1 MATTETLQV
10 EAGPAS
16 FFSLL
21 DLRLDFATMPWST
34 PLPCMNL
41 RLFFPALL
49 STCLSLAA
57 QEKPAGALEQLP
69 VGRADP
75 LPDHTLTLGKK
86 AADAFAKR
94 DWDTARTA
102 YQEMLKLEE
111 NNALAWANLG
121 AVEQQAGRTREA
133 VECFEKSVRVNPNL
147 AQSWNALGLI
157 HSAKGDTYLA
167 ISSFTRAIHEDP
179 TDARAHNYLAI
190 AMQSFGWNAAAEA
203 ELQRAI
209 ELKPDYGIAY
219 FNMALLYADQKP
231 PSIALAKRAYAR
243 ALALGVEKDE
253 VLERR
258 LKE

>member
-1 MATTETLQV
+1 
-10 EAGPAS
+10 
-16 FFSLL
+16 
-21 DLRLDFATMPWST
+21 
-34 PLPCMNL
+34 MNL
-41 RLFFPALL
+41 RLLLPALL
-49 STCLSLAA
+49 FSCLPMAA

-69 VGRADP
+69 VGKADP
-75 LPDHTLTLGKK
+75 LPDHSLLLGKK

-121 AVEQQAGRTREA
+121 AVEQQSGRAKEA
-133 VECFEKSVRVNPNL
+133 VECFEKSVRVNPSL

-157 HSAKGDTYLA
+157 HSSKGDTYLA
-167 ISSFTRAIHEDP
+167 ISAFTRAIHEDP

-209 ELKPDYGIAY
+209 ELKPDYGIAH
-219 FNMALLYADQKP
+219 FNLALLYVDQKP
-231 PSIALAKRAYAR
+231 PSIALAKRAYAK